1 MNYKPLLFLLLFKSF
16 LTFSQTRKTKDSI
29 FFTNVSKVS
38 SEFFSRTYFKKASIY
53 FFEKNWDSTLVYA
66 QKQLDSPNQNKQI
79 KNYCYL
85 YRGISLDKKKLYQEA
100 LNQLSLITSDF
111 VFLNRVQIYKGALN
125 IKLNKYEKAISYLK
139 DLEHIPKSELASIYK
154 DDILNDL
161 GLCFLF
167 LKDYKKAEK
176 YFKESYQKEK
186 DTSNLIDKQINIAN
200 LYYNLYQ
207 DDIAI
212 PYFENAYKLSERLKI
227 NNNDLTKTGLN
238 EKKRQ
243 IYDQKRLTAKNMSVV
258 EENRKAFQKALK
270 YRKEYEQWKDS
281 LNDQSKIYAVAQK
294 EKEFAV
300 QQKQNEVD
308 ILQVKNELQETQRTI
323 FLYAAIGLLV
333 LLGISLYFYR
343 EKVKRNK
350 IIASQKEDL
359 NTLNAT
365 KDKLFSIV
373 SHDLRSSV
381 NALKTSNVSLVKNLD
396 SNNLSALRNLLQN
409 NSAIVNGAY
418 GLLDNLLNWA
428 LLQTNQGY
436 FSISSLRLFFITE
449 QVSFNYQPLLLEK
462 ELSFEN
468 TVSKK
473 DIVFADQES
482 LKIVLRNLLDNAI
495 KFSKPNGSIKI
506 YTRNSSETYCD
517 LIIEDTGLG
526 MSEATRLDL
535 LKDTALLNK
544 KEHEDVIGTGLG
556 LQLCKSM
563 IQKNNGKFSI
573 ESELGK
579 GTKMIVS
586 LPKNPSNE

>member
-1 MNYKPLLFLLLFKSF
+1 MNYKLLLLFSIF
-16 LTFSQTRKTKDSI
+16 ITQLAFSQKKDSLLYA
-29 FFTNVSKVS
+29 KVLEYS
-38 SEFFSRTYFKKASIY
+38 SQFKSATELKKAAVFFSKK
-53 FFEKNWDSTLVYA
+53 EWDSTLIYT
-66 QKQLDSPNQNKQI
+66 QRQLNKDNKNDKLIELCNYFRGVSFSNKAVHEEAI
-79 KNYCYL
+79 KHLLLVSNNFKFNNVKESYLAYSNIQAEKYEEAIKHLIPLSKLSLKKLKYIDKNTVLRNLGICYL
-85 YRGISLDKKKLYQEA
+85 Y
-100 LNQLSLITSDF
+100 
-111 VFLNRVQIYKGALN
+111 
-125 IKLNKYEKAISYLK
+125 LK
-139 DLEHIPKSELASIYK
+139 QYDKSE
-154 DDILNDL
+154 N
-161 GLCFLF
+161 
-167 LKDYKKAEK
+167 
-176 YFKESYQKEK
+176 YFKKSYQNTKDTIQIIESY
-186 DTSNLIDKQINIAN
+186 SNIAN
-200 LYYNLYQ
+200 LYYNLYK
-207 DDIAI
+207 DDLAI
-212 PYFENAYKLSERLKI
+212 PYFLKAYNLSKNCKDFNVKNLAAI
-227 NNNDLTKTGLN
+227 
-238 EKKRQ
+238 
-243 IYDQKRLTAKNMSVV
+243 NMSVV
-258 EENRKAFQKALK
+258 EENRKDFKKSLT
-270 YRKEYEQWKDS
+270 YRKEAQQWKDS
-281 LNDQSKIYAVAQK
+281 LNDQNKIYAVAQK

-300 QQKQNEVD
+300 KQKQNEVD
-308 ILQVKNELQETQRTI
+308 ILQVQNELKETQRTI
-323 FLYAAIGLLV
+323 FLYAAIGLFI
-333 LLGISLYFYR
+333 LLGVSLYFYR

-350 IIASQKEDL
+350 IIANQKENLDA
-359 NTLNAT
+359 LNAT

-381 NALKTSNVSLVKNLD
+381 NALKTSNGSLVKNLD
-396 SNNLSALRNLLQN
+396 SNNLSALRNLLQK

-449 QVSFNYQPLLLEK
+449 QVSYNYQPLLLEK
-462 ELSFEN
+462 ELSLEN

-506 YTRNSSETYCD
+506 YSQNSSDDFCD

-526 MSEATRLDL
+526 MSEATRLEL
-535 LKDTALLNK
+535 LKDTALLHK

-563 IQKNNGKFSI
+563 IRKNNGKFDI

>member
-1 MNYKPLLFLLLFKSF
+1 MNQYSQKFKSHSDLKKAATFFSKKEWDSTLIYSQRQIEKNSSNRQVTELCHYFRGISLTNKSIYNEAKEHFLLISNDFKFFNLKEFYLAYVYMSLSDYEKAIEHLLPLSELPEEKILYFNKNSILNNIALCNFLLKKYDTAELYFKRLNQNIKDSLKLAESYINTANLYYFKS
-16 LTFSQTRKTKDSI
+16 QNQKAYK
-29 FFTNVSKVS
+29 
-38 SEFFSRTYFKKASIY
+38 YFKKAYNISKY
-53 FFEKNWDSTLVYA
+53 
-66 QKQLDSPNQNKQI
+66 LDDFDI
-79 KNYCYL
+79 K
-85 YRGISLDKKKLYQEA
+85 R
-100 LNQLSLITSDF
+100 
-111 VFLNRVQIYKGALN
+111 
-125 IKLNKYEKAISYLK
+125 
-139 DLEHIPKSELASIYK
+139 LAS
-154 DDILNDL
+154 
-161 GLCFLF
+161 
-167 LKDYKKAEK
+167 
-176 YFKESYQKEK
+176 
-186 DTSNLIDKQINIAN
+186 
-200 LYYNLYQ
+200 
-207 DDIAI
+207 
-212 PYFENAYKLSERLKI
+212 
-227 NNNDLTKTGLN
+227 
-238 EKKRQ
+238 
-243 IYDQKRLTAKNMSVV
+243 KNMSAI
-258 EENRKAFQKALK
+258 EENRKNFKKALA
-270 YRKEYEQWKDS
+270 YRKETQQWKDS
-281 LNDQSKIYAVAQK
+281 LNDQNKIYEVAKK

-300 QQKQNEVD
+300 KQKQNEVD
-308 ILQVKNELQETQRTI
+308 ILQVQNELKETQRTI
-323 FLYAAIGLLV
+323 FLYAAIGLFV

-350 IIASQKEDL
+350 IIASQKENL
-359 NTLNAT
+359 NALNAT

-381 NALKTSNVSLVKNLD
+381 NALKTSNGSLVKNLD
-396 SNNLSALRNLLQN
+396 SNNLSALRNLLQK

-449 QVSFNYQPLLLEK
+449 QVSYNYQPLLLEK
-462 ELSFEN
+462 ELSLEN

-506 YTRNSSETYCD
+506 YSQNSSDDFCD

-526 MSEATRLDL
+526 MSEATRLEL
-535 LKDTALLNK
+535 LKDTALLHK

-563 IQKNNGKFSI
+563 IRKNNGKFDI

>member
-1 MNYKPLLFLLLFKSF
+1 MKFYIGIV
-16 LTFSQTRKTKDSI
+16 SI
-29 FFTNVSKVS
+29 KLKKFENSLS
-38 SEFFSRTYFKKASIY
+38 YFKELESKEELTY
-53 FFEKNWDSTLVYA
+53 
-66 QKQLDSPNQNKQI
+66 
-79 KNYCYL
+79 
-85 YRGISLDKKKLYQEA
+85 
-100 LNQLSLITSDF
+100 
-111 VFLNRVQIYKGALN
+111 IYKSDISNN
-125 IKLNKYEKAISYLK
+125 I
-139 DLEHIPKSELASIYK
+139 
-154 DDILNDL
+154 
-161 GLCFLF
+161 GLCYLF
-167 LKDYKKAEK
+167 LKNYNEAEK
-176 YFKESYQKEK
+176 YLKESYQNEK
-186 DTSNLIDKQINIAN
+186 DTLQLVKKYANIGN
-200 LYYNLYQ
+200 LYYIRYK

-212 PYFENAYKLSERLKI
+212 PYFEKAYNLAKKLKI
-227 NNNDLTKTGLN
+227 DTIGLSFSEIN
-238 EKKRQ
+238 EKKRK
-243 IYDQKRLTAKNMSVV
+243 IFKRKKITVRNMAII
-258 EENRKAFQKALK
+258 EENRKNLQKALL
-270 YRKEYEQWKDS
+270 YRKEMERWNDS
-281 LNDQSKIYAVAQK
+281 LNDQNQIYTVAQK

-300 QQKQNEVD
+300 KEKQNEVD
-308 ILQVKNELQETQRTI
+308 ILQVQNELKETQRNVL
-323 FLYAAIGLLV
+323 FYSALGLFV
-333 LLGISLYFYR
+333 LLGVSLYFYR

-350 IIASQKEDL
+350 IIANQKENLDA
-359 NTLNAT
+359 LNAT

-381 NALKTSNVSLVKNLD
+381 NALKTSNGSLVKNLD
-396 SNNLSALRNLLQN
+396 SNNLSALRNLLQK

-449 QVSFNYQPLLLEK
+449 QVSYNYQPLLLEK
-462 ELSFEN
+462 ELSLEN

-506 YTRNSSETYCD
+506 YSQNSSDDFCD

-526 MSEATRLDL
+526 MSEATRLEL
-535 LKDTALLNK
+535 LKDTALLHK

-563 IQKNNGKFSI
+563 IRKNNGKFDI

>member
-1 MNYKPLLFLLLFKSF
+1 MTNNKLFLFIFFLKTLFI
-16 LTFSQTRKTKDSI
+16 FSQTENHNDSA
-29 FFTNVSKVS
+29 
-38 SEFFSRTYFKKASIY
+38 FFSSVLKSSSKYSSHLNLKKASY
-53 FFEKNWDSTLVYA
+53 HFSLKNWDSTLIYT
-66 QKQLDSPNQNKQI
+66 QKQLSIKNQNQEI

-85 YRGISLDKKKLYQEA
+85 YRGISFNRKEVYKEA
-100 LNQLSLITSDF
+100 LSQFQLISNDF
-111 VFLNRVQIYKGALN
+111 IFSNRVKFYIGIVSIKLKKFENSLSYFKELESKEELTYIYKSDISNN
-125 IKLNKYEKAISYLK
+125 I
-139 DLEHIPKSELASIYK
+139 
-154 DDILNDL
+154 
-161 GLCFLF
+161 GLCYLF
-167 LKDYKKAEK
+167 LKNYNEAEK
-176 YFKESYQKEK
+176 YLKESYQNEK
-186 DTSNLIDKQINIAN
+186 DTLQLVKKYANIGN
-200 LYYNLYQ
+200 LYYIRYK

-212 PYFENAYKLSERLKI
+212 PYFEKAYNLAKKLKI
-227 NNNDLTKTGLN
+227 DTIGLSFSEIN
-238 EKKRQ
+238 EKKRK
-243 IYDQKRLTAKNMSVV
+243 IFKRKKITVRNMAII
-258 EENRKAFQKALK
+258 EENRKNLQKALL
-270 YRKEYEQWKDS
+270 YRKEMERWNDS
-281 LNDQSKIYAVAQK
+281 LNDQNQIYTVAQK

-300 QQKQNEVD
+300 KEKQNEVD
-308 ILQVKNELQETQRTI
+308 ILQVQNELKETQRNVL
-323 FLYAAIGLLV
+323 FYSALGLFV
-333 LLGISLYFYR
+333 LLGVSLYFYR

-350 IIASQKEDL
+350 IIANQKENLDA
-359 NTLNAT
+359 LNAT

-381 NALKTSNVSLVKNLD
+381 NALKTSNGSLVKNLD
-396 SNNLSALRNLLQN
+396 SNNLSALRNLLQK

-449 QVSFNYQPLLLEK
+449 QVSYNYQPLLLEK
-462 ELSFEN
+462 ELSLEN

-506 YTRNSSETYCD
+506 YSQNSSDDFCD

-526 MSEATRLDL
+526 MSEATRLEL
-535 LKDTALLNK
+535 LKDTALLHK

-563 IQKNNGKFSI
+563 IRKNNGKFDI